1 MLMSFAFTS
10 LPFCLLSR
18 HATLLKLNYQRTF
31 NVAIIGGGRRRG
43 GGGKNR
49 AFSCE
54 SFIIIGDLGRERVV
68 NFYKVAAKRL
78 NTRTTSQGNNEFLA
92 SLL

>member
-1 MLMSFAFTS
+1 ML
-10 LPFCLLSR
+10 PLSGEE
-18 HATLLKLNYQRTF
+18 
-31 NVAIIGGGRRRG
+31 GGEEEGE
-43 GGGKNR
+43 KNR

-68 NFYKVAAKRL
+68 NFYKVAAKRP